1 MRLLGLSDA
10 STVPVSYL
18 SRKAAAAAAEA
29 DGNPRQLAVTKTHLV
44 VLYDTAL
51 RLLVQQ

>member
-18 SRKAAAAAAEA
+18 SRKAAAAEA